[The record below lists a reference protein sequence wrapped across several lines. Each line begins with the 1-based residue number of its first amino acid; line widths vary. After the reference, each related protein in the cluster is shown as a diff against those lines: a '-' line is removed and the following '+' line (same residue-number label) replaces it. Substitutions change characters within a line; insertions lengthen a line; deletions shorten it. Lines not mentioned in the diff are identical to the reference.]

1 MNNRLHWNLETNN
14 FFLRT
19 KSDFLGNAVP
29 LTTSSTLNLSLSMVS
44 TYNLIRTLVYLSK
57 AFLFVWITEFLCKHN
72 LMSSFF
78 RSITFYAVAQ
88 LESKYIHIFSNPEL
102 KVKVRPRAPAH
113 QRTTLQCCSAMLITQ
128 VDFAIQFADDVALYS
143 AGPFI

>member
-19 KSDFLGNAVP
+19 KSGFLGNAVP

-57 AFLFVWITEFLCKHN
+57 AFLFVWVTEFLCKHN

-102 KVKVRPRAPAH
+102 YNAA
-113 QRTTLQCCSAMLITQ
+113 LQLLITQ
-128 VDFAIQFADDVALYS
+128 VNFAIQFTDDVALYS